1 MRLPDFKKSAYH
13 PVVKLG
19 RDYQVLDFTVGPAAA
34 RTDATYSVG
43 RYNEDRKNM
52 YTAPLFEGQR
62 TVHMGIDLGG
72 PVGTPVHAF
81 FDGTVHD
88 LANHQ
93 ADGDYGPTLITRHQL
108 GDTILYALHGH
119 LSAQSL
125 DDKNA
130 ARSLSEANAWA
141 GSEARKKTAVGRRT
155 STFNSVW
162 WRRRIAITPGWSPP
176 KTWNTP

>member
-1 MRLPDFKKSAYH
+1 
-13 PVVKLG
+13 
-19 RDYQVLDFTVGPAAA
+19 
-34 RTDATYSVG
+34 
-43 RYNEDRKNM
+43 M

-125 DDKNA
+125 DDKK
-130 ARSLSEANAWA
+130 RGQVVKRGECLGWL
-141 GSEARKKTAVGRRT
+141 GSEEENGGWPPHVHFQLSLVAPENCDYPGVVAPKRRGIRLNALPGPEVGT
-155 STFNSVW
+155 
-162 WRRRIAITPGWSPP
+162 GPP
-176 KTWNTP
+176 LPAGTQKRVA